1 MTTKIPKKKLTLSI
15 DRVVYDQLGE
25 LPRKVSISE
34 VVSLVLEFMIADV
47 KGISEEEFLK
57 SIENDPQRIE
67 VRKYIQG
74 KLGSLIQAM
83 SHSAGNKEQLKSK

>member
-1 MTTKIPKKKLTLSI
+1 MEKKSPKKKLTLSI
-15 DRVVYDQLGE
+15 DPTVYDQLGE

-57 SIENDPQRIE
+57 SVDNDPHRSE
-67 VRKYIQG
+67 VRKYIKG
-74 KLGSLIQAM
+74 KLGSLIKAI
-83 SHSAGNKEQLKSK
+83 SFHTEEKKELNSK

>member
-1 MTTKIPKKKLTLSI
+1 MTTKSPKRKLTLSI
-15 DRVVYDQLGE
+15 DPVVYDQLGE

-57 SIENDPQRIE
+57 SVESDPR
-67 VRKYIQG
+67 RK
-74 KLGSLIQAM
+74 
-83 SHSAGNKEQLKSK
+83 ED